1 MLSWLFI
8 PTSFEILLNVSNSTL
23 DEFGEIALK
32 KQWKMIEDYWE
43 AHKMNTVIVTETT
56 QTIRSSSSYHF

>member
-32 KQWKMIEDYWE
+32 KQYKMIEDYLLRS
-43 AHKMNTVIVTETT
+43 T
-56 QTIRSSSSYHF
+56 QNEYSHSNWDHTNH